1 MRTSSTS
8 TIGSRSAQL
17 SSCSRQVAGHLDPT
31 RLDAPTLNCSRR
43 CSSTRIESAA
53 ESNARRWRHA
63 SAPGGGGGR
72 RAVARPHVETIT
84 YHDDVS
90 TTQNENLERIVAYH
104 NSQGRRDLDISVH
117 FNAYTETE
125 SPMGTEVLYVTQ
137 GDLASDLSSTIA
149 SVSGLIDRGGKKRD
163 DVYFLN
169 NTDEPSV
176 LIETCFVDSDAD
188 VKAYGSFFDRICWAI
203 AGVVGG
209 AQAPEKPKA
218 LVNVS
223 GSCSWFGGPEDIGV
237 RPDEGLAFFYEM
249 MTPHICSWL
258 SSPRARPGWLD
269 GSIQRGLTW
278 PAAGITQ

>member
-1 MRTSSTS
+1 M
-8 TIGSRSAQL
+8 
-17 SSCSRQVAGHLDPT
+17 
-31 RLDAPTLNCSRR
+31 
-43 CSSTRIESAA
+43 
-53 ESNARRWRHA
+53 
-63 SAPGGGGGR
+63 
-72 RAVARPHVETIT
+72 
-84 YHDDVS
+84 
-90 TTQNENLERIVAYH
+90 AYH

-163 DVYFLN
+163 DLYFLN

>member
-1 MRTSSTS
+1 MKIVISS
-8 TIGSRSAQL
+8 
-17 SSCSRQVAGHLDPT
+17 GHGLYVRGASGLIDEV
-31 RLDAPTLNCSRR
+31 D
-43 CSSTRIESAA
+43 E
-53 ESNARRWRHA
+53 ARRVVE
-63 SAPGGGGGR
+63 
-72 RAVARPHVETIT
+72 AVAERLRGLNVETIT

-163 DVYFLN
+163 DLYFLN

-223 GSCSWFGGPEDIGV
+223 GSCSWFGGPEDTGV
-237 RPDEGLAFFYEM
+237 SPDEGLAFFYEYDDA
-249 MTPHICSWL
+249 PHL
-258 SSPRARPGWLD
+258 FLAEQPAGTTGLARRLNPARPYVACRRSNPQDDAG
-269 GSIQRGLTW
+269 R
-278 PAAGITQ
+278 PASASCGAIEADRTQSVCVAR